1 MLGWNVGRNGGEG
14 GSGEEGGRLRGIYGE
29 GKRKLSRNVER
40 RVGEEG
46 EVRKGR
52 RETERDI

>member
-1 MLGWNVGRNGGEG
+1 MECGKEWWTGGRE
-14 GSGEEGGRLRGIYGE
+14 EEGGGLRGIYGE

-46 EVRKGR
+46 EMRKGR
-52 RETERDI
+52 KETERDM